1 VFEDETADE
10 DAPVITA
17 AKKKKK
23 VYKAEPE
30 ADEADE
36 ERSSVDVD
44 WLTATMSRLL
54 ETKIS

>member
-1 VFEDETADE
+1 
-10 DAPVITA
+10 VITA
-17 AKKKKK
+17 AKKKK

-36 ERSSVDVD
+36 ERSGVDVD
-44 WLTATMSRLL
+44 WLALTMSRLL